1 MSIVRAHEAVPLNDL
16 AAMTA
21 ELRPELD
28 GAWHEAV
35 SASAFIGGDAVSR
48 FEDEWSAYCGTRHA
62 VGVANGTDA
71 IELTLRALG
80 IGAGDEVIVPANT
93 FVATAEAVVLA
104 GAAPRFVDV
113 DDETLLLT
121 PAIAGA
127 AINERT
133 AAIIAVNL
141 YGNMPRLDE
150 LAALAE
156 RSGIALIEDAAQSQ
170 GARWKGRPAGSFG
183 VAGCFSFY
191 PGKNLGAFGDAGA
204 VVTDD
209 GGLADSIRMLGNH
222 GRPPDAAHIHSVVG
236 RNSRLD
242 AVQAAVLSAKLT
254 RLDSWNAARR
264 QAVQA
269 YAELLS
275 HHVRILTV
283 EPWAL
288 SVHHQHV
295 VRMDQRDDAM
305 DALRDSGIQSAIHY
319 PIPCHHQAGYTTYAT
334 TALPVVERAA
344 GEILSLPLFPHITE
358 RQIEHVCQ
366 SLNDHRS
373 ELARGQQERGRDRL
387 GRDHR

>member
-1 MSIVRAHEAVPLNDL
+1 MSSVRAREEVVPLNDL
-16 AAMTA
+16 GAMTA

-28 GAWHEAV
+28 AAWHDAV
-35 SASAFIGGDAVSR
+35 SGSGFIGGEAVGR
-48 FEDEWSAYCGTRHA
+48 FEDEWGAYCGTRHA
-62 VGVANGTDA
+62 VGVANGTEA

-104 GAAPRFVDV
+104 NATPRFVDV

-121 PAIAGA
+121 PAIAA
-127 AINERT
+127 DAINERT

-150 LAALAE
+150 LAALAR
-156 RSGIALIEDAAQSQ
+156 RSGVALIEDAAQAQGSQ
-170 GARWKGRPAGSFG
+170 WKGRAAGSFG

-209 GGLADSIRMLGNH
+209 GALADSIRTLANH
-222 GRPPDAAHIHSVVG
+222 GRPAGGGAAHIHSVVA

-242 AVQAAVLSAKLT
+242 ALQAAILSVKLT

-264 QAVQA
+264 EAVQT
-269 YAELLS
+269 YTKLLS
-275 HHVRILTV
+275 RDVRMLTV
-283 EPWAL
+283 EPWAV
-288 SVHHQHV
+288 SVHHQNV
-295 VRMDQRDDAM
+295 VRIDQRDAAM
-305 DALRDSGIQSAIHY
+305 EDLRARGIQSGIHY
-319 PIPCHHQAGYTTYAT
+319 PIPCHLQEPYRTYAT

-344 GEILSLPLFPHITE
+344 DEILSLPLFPHITE
-358 RQIEHVCQ
+358 LQIERVCQ
-366 SLNDHRS
+366 SLNDYLS
-373 ELARGQQERGRDRL
+373 EH
-387 GRDHR
+387 DHG